1 MKQPI
6 PVKDKFLLTINEAS
20 EYFNIGTKN
29 MRRIAEEHLDSF
41 SIFQGNR
48 YLIIR
53 SKCEEYII
61 SCLKTEEGGKTL

>member
-29 MRRIAEEHLDSF
+29 MRRIAEDHLDSF

-53 SKCEEYII
+53 SRCEEYII
-61 SCLKTEEGGKTL
+61 SCLKTEEGSKTL

>member
-29 MRRIAEEHLDSF
+29 MRRIAEDHLDSF

-61 SCLKTEEGGKTL
+61 SCLNTEEGGKTL

>member
-61 SCLKTEEGGKTL
+61 RCLKTEGGGKTL